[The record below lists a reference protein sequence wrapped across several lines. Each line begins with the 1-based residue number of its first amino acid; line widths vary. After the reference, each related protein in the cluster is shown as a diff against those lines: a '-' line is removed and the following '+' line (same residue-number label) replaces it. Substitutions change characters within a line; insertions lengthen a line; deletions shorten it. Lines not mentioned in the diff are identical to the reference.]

1 MAYNV
6 AFAAHANCTRA
17 LTEALM
23 RGDEDTETLVEAES
37 TARRQKEE
45 ARKTLHAAMARA
57 LGPRPQPPTDKLLR

>member
-6 AFAAHANCTRA
+6 AFAAHANCARV

-23 RGDEDTETLVEAES
+23 RGDEDTATLVEAEA

-45 ARKTLHAAMARA
+45 SRKSCTQRWRGRSARLTT
-57 LGPRPQPPTDKLLR
+57 PTDKLLR

>member
-6 AFAAHANCTRA
+6 AFAAHANCARA

-23 RGDEDTETLVEAES
+23 RGDADTKTLVEAEF

-45 ARKTLHAAMARA
+45 ARKKLHAAMARA
-57 LGPRPQPPTDKLLR
+57 LGPPIEPPTEKLLR